1 MMKATIRFIFCC
13 ACFGA
18 FAFSTAAQNEPT
30 ITVSKSD
37 RINLTVSP
45 ISGGDGAIATK
56 TLQNDLTLSGFFVLG
71 GANAVYTAGGT
82 ASGGSLQGRVTDHSG
97 GTVLAKTYNGGAK
110 ENAHQFADDIIETLT
125 GNKGIAGSKISFI
138 ATRSGHKEV
147 YVADYDGSNVRQMT
161 HDGVISVHPS
171 ISPDG
176 RKIAYTGYQSGYADV
191 YVIDLGNGARS
202 RVANYPGTNS
212 GASFSPDGG
221 RLALTISKDGNPELY
236 TISAG
241 GGGARRLTRTHGVE
255 SGPTW
260 SPNGDEIIY
269 SSDDRGSPQLYRIS
283 ASGGSGE
290 MISTGHGYCT
300 EPNWSPD
307 GKKVVFNVRS
317 GGEFQIAVLDLGG
330 GGSRIVGVG
339 QDPAWGPDSRHIIFA
354 EGGALYMLDT
364 VTSRKNKI
372 VDGLGKITEP
382 SWSR

>member
-1 MMKATIRFIFCC
+1 MKRLIELLYLCC
-13 ACFGA
+13 VLVILVPLAGA
-18 FAFSTAAQNEPT
+18 AETPT
-30 ITVSKSD
+30 ITVSKGD
-37 RINLTVSP
+37 RINLTVAAL
-45 ISGGDGAIATK
+45 GGGEGATATK
-56 TLQNDLTLSGFFVLG
+56 VLQNDLTLSGFFVLG
-71 GANAVYTAGGT
+71 GANAVYTASGT
-82 ASGGSLQGRVTDHSG
+82 ASGGSLEGRVLDHSG
-97 GTVLAKTYNGGAK
+97 GTVLSKTYSGSAK

-147 YVADYDGSNVRQMT
+147 YVADYDGSNARQMT

-176 RKIAYTGYQSGYADV
+176 RRIAYTGYQSGYADV
-191 YVIDLGNGARS
+191 YVIDLGSGARS

-283 ASGGSGE
+283 ASGGSGQ

-307 GKKVVFNVRS
+307 GKKIAFNVRG
-317 GGEFQIAVLDLGG
+317 GGEFQVAIMEVQGG
-330 GGSRIVGVG
+330 GAHIVTSG
-339 QDPAWGPDSRHIIFA
+339 QNPVWGPDSRHIIA
-354 EGGALYMLDT
+354 TQDGALYMIDT

-372 VDGLGKITEP
+372 LDGLGKITEP